1 MLEALSISL
10 NKAAVLGFVMYIL
23 GAAVLFALFQF
34 IYTRVTPHKEF
45 ELIRSGNVA
54 AAIALGGAV
63 IGFAIPAS
71 NVIAYSISM
80 LDFVVWAVIA
90 AVVQLL
96 AFLVTSLVLK
106 GASARIKDNTI
117 SGKIAKMVF
126 EAMANGEGSADE
138 IIEKRGLKQVTDTGA
153 ISAVLDE
160 MLAANAEQVEQYR
173 AADEAKRGKMFGFF
187 VGQAM
192 KASKGKANP
201 QQVNELLK
209 SKLEG

>member
-106 GASARIKDNTI
+106 GASARIR
-117 SGKIAKMVF
+117 
-126 EAMANGEGSADE
+126 NGEIAAGIYIAA
-138 IIEKRGLKQVTDTGA
+138 VA
-153 ISAVLDE
+153 ISVG
-160 MLAANAEQVEQYR
+160 MLNAACMTPSTN
-173 AADEAKRGKMFGFF
+173 
-187 VGQAM
+187 
-192 KASKGKANP
+192 
-201 QQVNELLK
+201 
-209 SKLEG
+209 